1 MKNNDKTKQTRF
13 SLLRVTLYDIIV
25 KSRTGLH
32 ERRNLISA
40 VTSGNLGRCIGSD
53 RYCPLLA
60 QNSNNSTSLC
70 LCLLIFLLLIMLMLP
85 CKPFPPGH
93 LYLFIKPRGE
103 EAGAF
108 FPNTFKR
115 GLVRERERLITKG
128 RGLFKTASEVATFL
142 FLCSKT
148 LIHNCFVQRTY
159 DNESVTLFHTS
170 LPIPNSLCCLCRTVI
185 IIYFST

>member
-1 MKNNDKTKQTRF
+1 
-13 SLLRVTLYDIIV
+13 
-25 KSRTGLH
+25 
-32 ERRNLISA
+32 
-40 VTSGNLGRCIGSD
+40 
-53 RYCPLLA
+53 
-60 QNSNNSTSLC
+60 
-70 LCLLIFLLLIMLMLP
+70 MLMLS

-93 LYLFIKPRGE
+93 LNLFIKAREE

-159 DNESVTLFHTS
+159 GNESVTLFHTS